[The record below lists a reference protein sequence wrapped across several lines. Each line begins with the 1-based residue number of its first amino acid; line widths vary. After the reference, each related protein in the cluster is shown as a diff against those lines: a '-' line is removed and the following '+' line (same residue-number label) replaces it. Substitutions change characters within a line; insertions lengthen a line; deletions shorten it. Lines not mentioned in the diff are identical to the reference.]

1 MGAQKIVD
9 IMSKYRDALGP
20 QFEPAPILKDY
31 AKANKK
37 FHSA

>member
-9 IMSKYRDALGP
+9 IMSRYRDALGE

-31 AKANKK
+31 AKGNKK
-37 FHSA
+37 FHSD